1 MTHGVYYRP
10 RPVSTGISSS
20 DGTVEVKSVG
30 QFPALLRKGF
40 FSYKATPASAVY
52 YILIYGGIMQLELYM
67 VLIGAIVFVAAFL
80 LGWFIN
86 SKIGK
91 NNIALAKEKA
101 QKIVEEA
108 EKEAKH
114 IKREKLLEVKDEWL
128 KKKQEFDNEVNSKRQ
143 KLQNYEKQLESRE
156 DNLEKKY
163 DVVNQREKALKDL
176 EKQLQLQK
184 EEIEKKQEELSRLLV
199 EQNSRLEKIA
209 GLTSEEAK
217 KMLMENM
224 ISKAKADAAQMIKE
238 IRDHAK
244 VEAKKEAQKIVIQA
258 IQRTAVDH
266 SVESTVSVVQIQNDE
281 MKGRIIGREGRNIR
295 AFEAATGV
303 DVIVDDT
310 PEAVILSAFDQ
321 FRREVARIALE
332 RLIADGRIHPA
343 RIEEVVAK
351 VEQELDEEIQKE
363 GENTLI
369 QLGLHGLHP
378 ELVKHVGK
386 MKYRSSYGQNLLQ
399 HSIEVA
405 YLTGIMA
412 AELGF
417 DVNLAKRAG
426 LLHDIG
432 KTIDRDVEGP
442 HALLGYELT
451 KKYREHPIVVNAVG
465 SHHEDIEMEHPIAAL
480 VQAADAISGARPGAR
495 REPLE
500 SYVKRLEN
508 LEALAKSFEGVAK
521 TYAIQAGREVRVVV
535 EPDHV
540 DDTLADRLSYEIAQ
554 KIQDEMEYPGQ
565 IKVTVIR
572 EVRKI
577 AYAK

>member
-1 MTHGVYYRP
+1 MN
-10 RPVSTGISSS
+10 
-20 DGTVEVKSVG
+20 
-30 QFPALLRKGF
+30 
-40 FSYKATPASAVY
+40 
-52 YILIYGGIMQLELYM
+52 ILEPIIVVP
-67 VLIGAIVFVAAFL
+67 VLILVLAFVFL

-86 SKIGK
+86 SKVGK
-91 NNIALAKEKA
+91 NTVLTANEKA
-101 QKIVEEA
+101 KSIISDA
-108 EKEAKH
+108 EKESKNL
-114 IKREKLLEVKDEWL
+114 KREKILEVKDEWY
-128 KKKQEFDNEVNSKRQ
+128 KKKQEFDSEVNTQKQ
-143 KLQNYEKQLESRE
+143 KLQNLQLKLESRE
-156 DNLEKKY
+156 ENLDRKYDLILTKEKDNKKLSDNLLTKQEVILRK
-163 DVVNQREKALKDL
+163 EGEL
-176 EKQLQLQK
+176 EKLTL
-184 EEIEKKQEELSRLLV
+184 
-199 EQNSRLEKIA
+199 EQNIKLEKVA
-209 GLTSEEAK
+209 SLTSEEAK

-224 ISKAKADAAQMIKE
+224 INKARSDASQQIQQ
-238 IRDHAK
+238 IRDEMK
-244 VEAKKEAQKIVIQA
+244 VESKRDAQKIVVQA
-258 IQRTAVDH
+258 IQKTAVDH
-266 SVESTVSVVQIQNDE
+266 SVETTVSVVQIQNDE

-321 FRREVARIALE
+321 FRREVARISLE
-332 RLIADGRIHPA
+332 KLISDGRIHPA
-343 RIEEVVAK
+343 RIEEVVQK
-351 VEQELDEEIQKE
+351 VQSELEEEIFKE

-369 QLGLHGLHP
+369 QLGIHGVHKEITKL
-378 ELVKHVGK
+378 LGR

-417 DVNLAKRAG
+417 DQNVAKRAG

-432 KTIDRDVEGP
+432 KTVDKSIEGP
-442 HALLGYELT
+442 HALLGYDIA
-451 KKYREHPIVVNAVG
+451 KKYNENPIVINAIG
-465 SHHEDIEMEHPIAAL
+465 SHHEDIEMEHPISAL

-508 LEALAKSFEGVAK
+508 LEAIANTFDGVAK

-535 EPDHV
+535 EPEKV
-540 DDTLADRLSYEIAQ
+540 DDDFSDKLAYDIAS
-554 KIQDEMEYPGQ
+554 KIQEEMEYPGQ